1 MDDSHHTISSGLEGI
16 PLWAVMGAWIIVGS
30 WNIQLASFHAGI
42 SGLDGSQPP
51 GYFQWFRKNT
61 SGIRLGQ
68 YDFLTFP
75 VSWVRSHVIARDQQ
89 GAKASDSWLASIP
102 NYLQLAGMDHKL
114 QAIYSGSDGIPVGW
128 YWARTPT
135 SHNIVG
141 QHRSRAGGSCLASI
155 LNQLQLARMDDT
167 LWAIYSGSEGT
178 PVGFYWVGICSG
190 KVQSAGPNSQLM
202 TITWDTYQPYDRGP
216 GTDAQPMVVDWHGC
230 PVKAT

>member
-1 MDDSHHTISSGLEGI
+1 
-16 PLWAVMGAWIIVGS
+16 MGAWIIVGS

-51 GYFQWFRKNT
+51 GYFQWFGKNT
-61 SGIRLGQ
+61 SGILLGQ

-75 VSWVRSHVIARDQQ
+75 VSWVRS
-89 GAKASDSWLASIP
+89 LAIGWDGSQTP
-102 NYLQLAGMDHKL
+102 GYLQWFRRHS
-114 QAIYSGSDGIPVGW
+114 SGTVLGQYMFQPIPVSWVKFPVDDHDPGQ
-128 YWARTPT
+128 TPT

-178 PVGFYWVGICSG
+178 PVGFCWAGICSG
-190 KVQSAGPNSQLM
+190 KVQSAGPNSQ
-202 TITWDTYQPYDRGP
+202 
-216 GTDAQPMVVDWHGC
+216 
-230 PVKAT
+230 